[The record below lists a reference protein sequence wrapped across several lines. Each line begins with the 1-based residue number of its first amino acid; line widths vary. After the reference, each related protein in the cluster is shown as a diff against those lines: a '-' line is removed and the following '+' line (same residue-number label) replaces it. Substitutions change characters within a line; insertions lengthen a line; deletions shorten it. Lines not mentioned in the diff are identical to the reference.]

1 VVNHVEPEG
10 ALSGARILV
19 VEDDFLISTEL
30 DTILADAGATVLG
43 PFRTLAQAE
52 RAIEDNNVSAA
63 ILDFRLGDT
72 AARRAAA
79 PSRHSVRVLHRPGEH
94 GANRNRLP
102 GRKNHR
108 QAVPKPHHRRRAGGC
123 AALALSFRTP
133 RSGDPESITTNAGV
147 MDSRFLASLGPGMT

>member
-1 VVNHVEPEG
+1 MSRSEPEG

-19 VEDDFLISTEL
+19 VEDDFRISTEL

-72 AARRAAA
+72 TALPLAAQLRRHGIPFVFFTGQSNTGQIATIDLTS
-79 PSRHSVRVLHRPGEH
+79 PKSVSHVPGQVS
-94 GANRNRLP
+94 AMSP
-102 GRKNHR
+102 G
-108 QAVPKPHHRRRAGGC
+108 
-123 AALALSFRTP
+123 
-133 RSGDPESITTNAGV
+133 
-147 MDSRFLASLGPGMT
+147 